1 MAESVEPT
9 DLGSWLASIGA
20 PESISSMLPKELRD
34 LDVSSV
40 LNMFGAIDISRGESD
55 SQPTDRPTDRI
66 IQWLPILRE

>member
-40 LNMFGAIDISRGESD
+40 LNMFSASDISRGESD
-55 SQPTDRPTDRI
+55 SQPTDRPADRI